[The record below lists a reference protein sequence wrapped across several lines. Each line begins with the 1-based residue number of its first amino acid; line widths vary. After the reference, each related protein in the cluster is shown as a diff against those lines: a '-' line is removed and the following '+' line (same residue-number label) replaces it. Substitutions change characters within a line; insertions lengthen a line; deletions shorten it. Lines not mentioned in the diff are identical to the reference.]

1 MKKRIAGIL
10 GLIVLIGSLAQAGPT
25 VSTVIVKPS
34 PSPFTMSKTAC
45 GERGC

>member
-25 VSTVIVKPS
+25 VGSVIVKPS
-34 PSPFTMSKTAC
+34 PGLVLSKNC
-45 GERGC
+45 GAFGC

>member
-25 VSTVIVKPS
+25 VGTVIVKPAAM
-34 PSPFTMSKTAC
+34 MSKSAC
-45 GERGC
+45 SSFGC

>member
-25 VSTVIVKPS
+25 VSTVIVKP
-34 PSPFTMSKTAC
+34 PPVMMSKSAC
-45 GERGC
+45 GNSGC

>member
-25 VSTVIVKPS
+25 VSTVIVKP
-34 PSPFTMSKTAC
+34 PLVMMSKSAC
-45 GERGC
+45 GNSGC